1 MSWSPGPRD
10 VVVGAFAHQDVPFER
25 LVEELQPVRDLARHP
40 LFQVMFQYF
49 DTDGAAGVPHDHVAV
64 RRTTAILDLFLH
76 LWDDGG
82 AIRGKIEYCSDLFDP
97 ATVRAMAHQYLV
109 LTRAAIDAPDTP
121 VSRLPIVTSADRAD
135 LAELAVGP
143 ELVVDGPLT
152 LADLWDR
159 QVARTR
165 GSIALVEGDRRWT
178 YGELD
183 ARVREIGDRMLAG
196 GFSSGS
202 VVGVCLE
209 RSVDAIATQLAIV
222 TLGGAWVALDPGSP
236 QRVLDHILGDSGAS
250 MVVTTSRHADRIAG
264 TTTVVHVDAPGRV
277 EPRPRDRAM
286 RPRAHDIACL
296 IYTSGSTG
304 HPKGVMVEHRGIHN
318 RLAWMWQAF
327 PFEAG
332 EVLALKTAP
341 SFVDSIWETFGPL
354 LAGVPAVVL
363 TDDTARDPRALV
375 DALAHHGVTRLLVV
389 PSLLRALLDSGR
401 EIGLELPRLERWFT
415 SGEVLTPALAER
427 FGEFLPGRE
436 LVNLYGSSEVA
447 GDVTAGTV
455 TPGSGWVTIGRAIA
469 NTRIHI
475 LDDRGVP
482 VPVGV
487 PGRIFAAGANVARGY
502 HRRPA
507 LTAASFVPDP
517 FSRRP
522 GARMYDTGDR
532 GRWRRD
538 GTIEF
543 LGRRDHQV
551 KVRGVRVELGHVER
565 ALLDHPGVSQ
575 AAVVWTDAASDGG
588 HLVAFVRS
596 DADVAD
602 VRAHARRHL
611 AEQMVPATFVLVES
625 LPLTPNGKV
634 DRSALASMGAPV
646 VSDREY
652 VAPSTEA
659 QQQMAELWAE
669 LLDVERVGV
678 EDDFFDLGGHS
689 LLATRLVSLVRGR
702 FGVEMP
708 LTMVFERPELG
719 EMAAGLEE
727 LIVTEIA
734 SMSDDDVHRELRS

>member
-1 MSWSPGPRD
+1 M
-10 VVVGAFAHQDVPFER
+10 
-25 LVEELQPVRDLARHP
+25 
-40 LFQVMFQYF
+40 
-49 DTDGAAGVPHDHVAV
+49 
-64 RRTTAILDLFLH
+64 
-76 LWDDGG
+76 
-82 AIRGKIEYCSDLFDP
+82 
-97 ATVRAMAHQYLV
+97 
-109 LTRAAIDAPDTP
+109 
-121 VSRLPIVTSADRAD
+121 
-135 LAELAVGP
+135 
-143 ELVVDGPLT
+143 
-152 LADLWDR
+152 
-159 QVARTR
+159 
-165 GSIALVEGDRRWT
+165 
-178 YGELD
+178 
-183 ARVREIGDRMLAG
+183 
-196 GFSSGS
+196 
-202 VVGVCLE
+202 
-209 RSVDAIATQLAIV
+209 
-222 TLGGAWVALDPGSP
+222 
-236 QRVLDHILGDSGAS
+236 
-250 MVVTTSRHADRIAG
+250 
-264 TTTVVHVDAPGRV
+264 
-277 EPRPRDRAM
+277 
-286 RPRAHDIACL
+286 
-296 IYTSGSTG
+296 
-304 HPKGVMVEHRGIHN
+304 
-318 RLAWMWQAF
+318 
-327 PFEAG
+327 
-332 EVLALKTAP
+332 
-341 SFVDSIWETFGPL
+341 
-354 LAGVPAVVL
+354 
-363 TDDTARDPRALV
+363 
-375 DALAHHGVTRLLVV
+375 

-436 LVNLYGSSEVA
+436 LVNLYGSSEIA

-455 TPGSGWVTIGRAIA
+455 TPGSGWVTIGRPIA

-575 AAVVWTDAASDGG
+575 AAVLWTDAAADGG

-602 VRAHARRHL
+602 VAGPRPPASGRTDGARHVRARRVAPPDVERQDRPLGTRL
-611 AEQMVPATFVLVES
+611 AW
-625 LPLTPNGKV
+625 
-634 DRSALASMGAPV
+634 ALRPSPTAQ
-646 VSDREY
+646 Y

-659 QQQMAELWAE
+659 QQQMAEVWAE

-734 SMSDDDVHRELRS
+734 SMSDDEVHRELRS